1 MEVNQIIN
9 QSLNSIED
17 FNDYELINEMSL
29 VKGNELIEQ
38 AVGNYTAIVKHE
50 IEAKNI
56 RLNES
61 TYDTLHIVLDT
72 MTKFNQLITII
83 NYTNLTL
90 DHINGK
96 NLKILLLNE
105 QTKIHKI
112 KDKEGNEINAEDIDT
127 KELIDELSVGQL
139 VRHDLVSN
147 CRPKPNQKISKSQI
161 DRGKLVKSIKD
172 VSSPLVG
179 ASKEDK
185 LGVQN
190 QFKHDVINA
199 INKHADHHNIEF
211 DKIGIARGSS
221 HIIISGLTINKVKKF
236 GNIII
241 LIDKKHF
248 SLQDGRIEDS
258 QIIKN
263 FINNLIQ
270 VYVYQ
275 FMRSSEAQK
284 MIGESIES
292 IFEKLEDYVKQ
303 DSPSIQLKDFDAE
316 SQPEIADEHSTITD
330 IKMVVLQRFN
340 NSELFT
346 WFGRMPANLK
356 IESSFIK
363 GQVKNSIL
371 NVSMDDVELSD
382 EETTRSINHSITE
395 EDFENRPLDPTDEMI
410 KEEEGLRINAKNQT
424 SQDTDQLKSSLLS
437 IKQA

>member
-1 MEVNQIIN
+1 MEVSQIIN
-9 QSLNSIED
+9 QSLNSIEN
-17 FNDYELINEMSL
+17 FNSYELTNKMSL

-38 AVGNYTAIVKHE
+38 VIGNYTTIVKHE

-56 RLNES
+56 KLNES

-72 MTKFNQLITII
+72 MTQFNQLITVI

-112 KDKEGNEINAEDIDT
+112 TDEEGNEVNAEDIDT
-127 KELIDELSVGQL
+127 KELIDEISVVQL
-139 VRHDLVSN
+139 VRHELVSN

-161 DRGKLVKSIKD
+161 DKSKLVKSIKD

-185 LGVQN
+185 LSVQN
-190 QFKHDVINA
+190 QFKNDVINA
-199 INKHADHHNIEF
+199 INQHADHHNIEF
-211 DKIGIARGSS
+211 DKIGITRGSS
-221 HIIISGLTINKVKKF
+221 HVIISGITINKVKTF
-236 GNIII
+236 NDAVL
-241 LIDKKHF
+241 LIDKEHF

-258 QIIKN
+258 QTIKS
-263 FINNLIQ
+263 FINNVIQ

-284 MIGESIES
+284 MIGESMES

-316 SQPEIADEHSTITD
+316 SQPEIVDEHSTITD
-330 IKMVVLQRFN
+330 IKMVVIQRFN

-371 NVSMDDVELSD
+371 NVSIEEVELSD

-395 EDFENRPLDPTDEMI
+395 EDFENRPLDPTEDII
-410 KEEEGLRINAKNQT
+410 KEEEGLRVNAKNQT
-424 SQDTDQLKSSLLS
+424 SQDVDQLKSSLLS